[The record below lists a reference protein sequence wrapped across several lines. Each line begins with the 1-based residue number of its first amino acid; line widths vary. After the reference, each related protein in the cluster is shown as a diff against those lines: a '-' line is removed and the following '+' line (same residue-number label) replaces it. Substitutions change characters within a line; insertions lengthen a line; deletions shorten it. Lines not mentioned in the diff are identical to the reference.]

1 MFSRNPERELS
12 IPEALRS
19 IGGQLAGAAPAVR
32 PRTEAPPPMPAETAE
47 PAKSSS
53 RNGAFQMSSLSVIGS
68 DLMIL
73 GQGLRIISRGSLQID
88 GEVMGDVVGHEV
100 VIGDS
105 AKVTGLVNA
114 EKIVVRGSV
123 AGTIRGVDVTLASK
137 SNVEGD
143 IHHQSLTIEQGALF
157 EGKSRRPSDVATLRP
172 NLDVEQPQTSGVVE
186 LHRSVAN

>member
-1 MFSRNPERELS
+1 
-12 IPEALRS
+12 
-19 IGGQLAGAAPAVR
+19 
-32 PRTEAPPPMPAETAE
+32 
-47 PAKSSS
+47 
-53 RNGAFQMSSLSVIGS
+53 MSSLSVIGS

-100 VIGDS
+100 VIGNS

-114 EKIVVRGSV
+114 EKVVVRGMVS
-123 AGTIRGVDVTLASK
+123 GTIRGVDVTLSSN

-157 EGKSRRPSDVATLRP
+157 EGKSRRPSDIESLKP
-172 NLDVEQPQTSGVVE
+172 NLDGEEFAAPPAAHDGDVVA
-186 LHRSVAN
+186 LRRA

>member
-1 MFSRNPERELS
+1 
-12 IPEALRS
+12 
-19 IGGQLAGAAPAVR
+19 
-32 PRTEAPPPMPAETAE
+32 
-47 PAKSSS
+47 
-53 RNGAFQMSSLSVIGS
+53 MSSLSVIGS

-88 GEVMGDVVGHEV
+88 GEVMGDVIGHEV

-123 AGTIRGVDVTLASK
+123 AGTIRGVHVVLSSN

-157 EGKSRRPSDVATLRP
+157 EGKSRRPADVASLRP
-172 NLDVEQPQTSGVVE
+172 NLDVEQQQSPDVVE
-186 LHRSVAN
+186 LRRAASS